1 LKNCAEVGPTR
12 SKSIPAIITEAM
24 PNLYLLCLSDM
35 VSGPTR
41 EPALNTLKRRRG
53 TMETIGVLSN
63 RFPTQG
69 RRLVGRYGHF
79 FTFFFRQK
87 PKHLDANRCDDS
99 QGGACDR

>member
-1 LKNCAEVGPTR
+1 
-12 SKSIPAIITEAM
+12 
-24 PNLYLLCLSDM
+24 
-35 VSGPTR
+35 
-41 EPALNTLKRRRG
+41 
-53 TMETIGVLSN
+53 METIGVLSN